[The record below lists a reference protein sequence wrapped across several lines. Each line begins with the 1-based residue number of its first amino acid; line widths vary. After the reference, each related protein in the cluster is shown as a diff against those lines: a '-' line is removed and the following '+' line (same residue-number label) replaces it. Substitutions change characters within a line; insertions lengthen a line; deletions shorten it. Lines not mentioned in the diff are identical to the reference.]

1 MISLIIEGA
10 HNMMISRINST
21 YDNINTS
28 QKSDSDN
35 NNLQTKLMAEQRRL
49 KAVDSDTNMNAS
61 DKAKEKLKIQQ
72 QIDEL
77 NRKMKLEEMEKES
90 SDGKVSV
97 QEEAKDKTVASEEN
111 KEKKTDTIEVAGKKT
126 NKKDAFLQDVN
137 RAEDVK
143 ESKKIK
149 ETEEKDIQEKQVEK
163 EEKKKED
170 EEKNP
175 KEKLGIPPQE
185 LHKMLRS
192 DFELQKERVLSQ
204 VAEKEESAEDVLRA
218 EIKSDTIQGTD
229 AEAKKEKLAELR
241 EKKTIQIETIE
252 SDKKEPFSKPKN
264 GMKIVIKEK

>member
-1 MISLIIEGA
+1 
-10 HNMMISRINST
+10 MMISRINST

-28 QKSDSDN
+28 QKSDSEN
-35 NNLQTKLMAEQRRL
+35 NKLQTKLMAEQRRL
-49 KAVDSDTNMNAS
+49 KAVDSDTNMNAG

-97 QEEAKDKTVASEEN
+97 QEEAKDKTVASEET
-111 KEKKTDTIEVAGKKT
+111 KEKKTDSIEVAEKKT
-126 NKKDAFLQDVN
+126 NKKGASLPEQN
-137 RAEDVK
+137 KAEDVK
-143 ESKKIK
+143 ESKNVK
-149 ETEEKDIQEKQVEK
+149 EVEEKDAREKQLEK

-170 EEKNP
+170 EEKNQ

-204 VAEKEESAEDVLRA
+204 VAEKEESAQDVLRA

-229 AEAKKEKLAELR
+229 TNAKEEKLAELR

-252 SDKKEPFSKPKN
+252 SDKKEPISKPKN

>member
-1 MISLIIEGA
+1 
-10 HNMMISRINST
+10 MISRINST

-28 QKSDSDN
+28 QKSDSEN

-77 NRKMKLEEMEKES
+77 NRKMKMEEMEKES
-90 SDGKVSV
+90 ADSKVNM
-97 QEEAKDKTVASEEN
+97 QQDA
-111 KEKKTDTIEVAGKKT
+111 KEKAVVDKESIEKKAEDVENAAKKT
-126 NKKDAFLQDVN
+126 NKKGASLPEQN
-137 RAEDVK
+137 KAEDVK
-143 ESKKIK
+143 ESKNVK
-149 ETEEKDIQEKQVEK
+149 EVEEKDAREKQLEK

-170 EEKNP
+170 EEKNQ

-204 VAEKEESAEDVLRA
+204 VAEKEESAQDVLRA

-229 AEAKKEKLAELR
+229 TNAKEEKLAELR

-252 SDKKEPFSKPKN
+252 SDKKEPISKPKN

>member
-1 MISLIIEGA
+1 
-10 HNMMISRINST
+10 MMISRINST

-28 QKSDSDN
+28 QKSDSEN

-77 NRKMKLEEMEKES
+77 NRKMKMEEMEKES

-97 QEEAKDKTVASEEN
+97 QEEAKDKTVASEET
-111 KEKKTDTIEVAGKKT
+111 KEKKTDSIEVAEKKT
-126 NKKDAFLQDVN
+126 NKKDPSLQDIN

-143 ESKKIK
+143 ENKKTK
-149 ETEEKDIQEKQVEK
+149 ETEEKDADEKQVEK
-163 EEKKKED
+163 EEKNKED
-170 EEKNP
+170 EEKSK
-175 KEKLGIPPQE
+175 KEKLGISPQE
-185 LHKMLRS
+185 LHKMLS
-192 DFELQKERVLSQ
+192 ADFELQKERVLGQ
-204 VAEKEESAEDVLRA
+204 VTDKKDGVENVLRA

-229 AEAKKEKLAELR
+229 TNAKEEKLAELR
-241 EKKTIQIETIE
+241 EKKTNQIETIE